1 MLRLVR
7 AIPYSGAIVILTP
20 SYFVTR
26 CANNCTVVDMQTG
39 DQYYVDCVIRYPV
52 PMDDVFYIGSHV
64 HYLRYNENTQM
75 VGLDGSA
82 AHTESVDVSAY
93 GEGGSS
99 GRLCV
104 IGQRRD
110 DIYALFCS
118 YLLCFSVSIN

>member
-1 MLRLVR
+1 MLLLKR
-7 AIPYSGAIVILTP
+7 AVYCPGSVLYVTP

-26 CANNCTVVDMQTG
+26 CANDCTVVDMQTG
-39 DQYYVDCVIRYPV
+39 DQYYVDCIIRYPV
-52 PMDDVFYIGSHV
+52 PRDDVFYIGSHV
-64 HYLRYNENTQM
+64 HYLWYNENTQM

-110 DIYALFCS
+110 DIYTLFCN